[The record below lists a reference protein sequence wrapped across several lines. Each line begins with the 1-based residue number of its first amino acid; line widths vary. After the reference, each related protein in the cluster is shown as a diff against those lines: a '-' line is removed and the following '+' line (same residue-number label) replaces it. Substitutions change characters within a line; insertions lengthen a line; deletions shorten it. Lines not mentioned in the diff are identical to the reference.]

1 MLSSFGRRH
10 TRLAFEVFHD
20 IQELVINLGFI
31 NETDFDLVKITQR
44 ILVNYMVS
52 NNAYVSDLLSQS

>member
-1 MLSSFGRRH
+1 M
-10 TRLAFEVFHD
+10 AFEVFHD

-44 ILVNYMVS
+44 ILVNHMVS
-52 NNAYVSDLLSQS
+52 NNAHVSDLLSQS